1 MPYVIGIDAGG
12 TKTVGLLSDAGGRV
26 LSRARGGGA
35 NLLVHGELEVEK
47 VIYQILEDL
56 EPPESP
62 ELRGSIAAVC
72 LGIAGVDRPGQEQ
85 LVRRMLRRLGLRSG
99 VRVVNDAH
107 VALVAGAPDGRG
119 IVVVAGTGSIAY
131 GADASGAT
139 ARSGGWG
146 YLLGDE
152 GSAFWLGHAALRAG
166 IRAADGRGPET
177 SLYRRICNHLDLS
190 PSGPAGLV
198 AWFYD
203 QELSRHRVAKL
214 AFLVEQAA
222 LEDSDSTAI
231 ALLDQAAYHLA
242 RAADAV
248 AEQLDFSGEYPLILA
263 GGVFKAC
270 PSIADRFVASFEPE
284 RAQVAILKGE
294 PAEGAVTLALQALKE
309 LERAGT

>member
-12 TKTVGLLSDAGGRV
+12 TKTVGLLTDQNGEVR
-26 LSRARGGGA
+26 SRARGGGA

-56 EPPESP
+56 EPPEP
-62 ELRGSIAAVC
+62 VAAVC
-72 LGIAGVDRPGQEQ
+72 LGIAGVDRPGQTD
-85 LVRRMLRRLGLRSG
+85 LARNMLRRLGLRSG

-107 VALVAGAPDGRG
+107 VALVAGAPAGTG

-131 GADASGAT
+131 GVDPTGT
-139 ARSGGWG
+139 KARSGGWG

-177 SLYRRICNHLDLS
+177 TLYQRICDHLGLT
-190 PSGPAGLV
+190 GAAELV

-203 QELSRHRVAKL
+203 QELSRHRVAKM
-214 AFLVEQAA
+214 ASLVEQAS
-222 LEDSDSTAI
+222 LESDECAT

-242 RAADAV
+242 RAADSV
-248 AEQLDFSGEYPLILA
+248 SKQLVFEGEYPLVLA

-270 PSIADRFVASFEPE
+270 PSIAERFVTNFEPSL
-284 RAQVAILKGE
+284 AQVAVLSGE
-294 PAEGAVTLALQALKE
+294 PAEGAVTLALEE
-309 LERAGT
+309 LEAA

>member
-12 TKTVGLLSDAGGRV
+12 TKTVGLLTDASGEVR
-26 LSRARGGGA
+26 SRARGGGA

-56 EPPESP
+56 EPPEP
-62 ELRGSIAAVC
+62 VAAVC
-72 LGIAGVDRPGQEQ
+72 LGIAGVDRPGQTE
-85 LVRRMLRRLGLRSG
+85 LVHGMLRRLGLRSG

-107 VALVAGAPDGRG
+107 VALVAGAPDGYG

-131 GADASGAT
+131 GIDSAGTT

-166 IRAADGRGPET
+166 IRAADGRGPRT
-177 SLYRRICNHLDLS
+177 TLYQRICDHLDLS
-190 PSGPAGLV
+190 IRGPAELV

-214 AFLVEQAA
+214 AHLVEQAA
-222 LEDSDSTAI
+222 VDDADPTAT

-248 AEQLDFSGEYPLILA
+248 AEQLRFEDEYPLVLA

-270 PSIADRFVASFEPE
+270 PSISDRFVANLEPQ
-284 RAQVAILKGE
+284 RAQVTILRGE
-294 PAEGAVTLALQALKE
+294 PAEGAVTLALQTLAE
-309 LERAGT
+309 GGGG